1 MCVYEDCPYLCLS
14 KKEHHSRY
22 ARMRKNKPVEI
33 VKSPSRKVNWDI
45 VEQLKIGIKQRK
57 NEKTDDF
64 IIEI

>member
-22 ARMRKNKPVEI
+22 ARMRKNKQVEI

-57 NEKTDDF
+57 NEKTD
-64 IIEI
+64 I

>member
-1 MCVYEDCPYLCLS
+1 
-14 KKEHHSRY
+14 
-22 ARMRKNKPVEI
+22 MRKNKQVEI

>member
-22 ARMRKNKPVEI
+22 AKMRKNKAVEI

-45 VEQLKIGIKQRK
+45 VEQLKIGIKERK
-57 NEKTDDF
+57 NEKTL
-64 IIEI
+64 EKL

>member
-1 MCVYEDCPYLCLS
+1 
-14 KKEHHSRY
+14 
-22 ARMRKNKPVEI
+22 MRKNKPVEI